1 MKRWC
6 AGLCLLVASAVVVAA
21 PAVRAIALFK
31 DRAMLEING
40 VQRLLKAGE
49 TTPEG
54 VKLIASD
61 SKGAVLEIGGKR
73 VPLGLSQHIAAN
85 FAAAEFAEV
94 RIPRGEQG
102 HHFVGGSINGHSVRF
117 MVDTG
122 ATTIAMSSVD
132 AERLGLPWRSGR
144 RGAAS
149 TASGVAEA
157 RALTLATVSIGPI
170 TLHEIPATV
179 VTGAYPMSI
188 LLGNSFLAKV
198 EMTEEGGVMVLRQ
211 KY

>member
-1 MKRWC
+1 MRRWL

-102 HHFVGGSINGHSVRF
+102 HHFVGGSINGHSVR
-117 MVDTG
+117 
-122 ATTIAMSSVD
+122 SHCS
-132 AERLGLPWRSGR
+132 
-144 RGAAS
+144 
-149 TASGVAEA
+149 
-157 RALTLATVSIGPI
+157 
-170 TLHEIPATV
+170 
-179 VTGAYPMSI
+179 
-188 LLGNSFLAKV
+188 
-198 EMTEEGGVMVLRQ
+198 
-211 KY
+211 